1 MKLALYVQLFIT
13 QGQKGGPGV
22 LAAIKILKFKAAS
35 NPWTWSWCYVIIGSK
50 IFILIFN
57 GVNHENNIIS

>member
-35 NPWTWSWCYVIIGSK
+35 NTGPGP
-50 IFILIFN
+50 
-57 GVNHENNIIS
+57 GVMLLLDQKYLF

>member
-22 LAAIKILKFKAAS
+22 LAASKILKFKAAS
-35 NPWTWSWCYVIIGSK
+35 NPGPGP
-50 IFILIFN
+50 
-57 GVNHENNIIS
+57 GVMLLLVQKYLF